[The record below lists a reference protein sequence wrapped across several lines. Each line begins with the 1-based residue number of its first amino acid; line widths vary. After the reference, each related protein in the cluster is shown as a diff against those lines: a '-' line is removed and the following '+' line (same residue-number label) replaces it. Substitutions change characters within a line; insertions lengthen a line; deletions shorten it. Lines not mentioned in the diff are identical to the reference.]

1 MRCSTGTSYH
11 IKILL
16 YIFIF
21 KFKKKYMKQQNKQE
35 KKEIPFCSLF
45 PDDDGWIQLLRSS
58 LKLNPR
64 NVVVIDRYRCQ
75 LQAATL
81 FYLLVPQET
90 WVERQKQRN
99 YKKQKKGSGTI
110 CISPDLNILR
120 KANWRQWVKSTEIW
134 GSSEHGLTK
143 TG

>member
-1 MRCSTGTSYH
+1 
-11 IKILL
+11 
-16 YIFIF
+16 
-21 KFKKKYMKQQNKQE
+21 MKQQNKQAKTE
-35 KKEIPFCSLF
+35 TPFCSLF
-45 PDDDGWIQLLRSS
+45 PNDDGWIQLLRSS
-58 LKLNPR
+58 SKLNPR

-90 WVERQKQRN
+90 WVERQKQRH

-110 CISPDLNILR
+110 CIFPDVSILR

-134 GSSEHGLTK
+134 GSSEHRLTK
-143 TG
+143 PGCWKLEKCSLI